1 MRFKDKY
8 LFASALFLLLLYST
22 VAVSALERDLSLQSI
37 DSAVREKLQ
46 KESGVVVGNYHA
58 LIIGIGDYSDR
69 RIPDLNTPV
78 SDATSIANVLSKNY
92 GFSEIKLLLDNDA
105 NNSKIIRELRR
116 LATVSKED
124 DSVLIYYAGH
134 GELDNITGS
143 GWWVPYNATAS
154 DSSTYINNAIIQ
166 QYVKAIPARH
176 VLIVADSCF
185 SGTLLGETRDLPP
198 IIDNKFYAS
207 LFKERSRWGM
217 TSGNLTPVEDSG
229 FKGHSVF
236 AYQFIRT
243 LQNNEKPYLTPRE
256 IYQKIAPIIRNNS
269 EQMPVTKPIRNT
281 NDQGG
286 EFVFIR
292 MAAPGFVPQ
301 MTEQDQ
307 PESVKPTSK
316 LDPEEEMWL
325 LVKDSNDK
333 NDIIMFLNLY
343 PSGKFRNHA
352 RLKLSKLRK
361 KEKEPARPELPKL
374 PGKEKMASLTQDMGK
389 VLGGT
394 RSSDGRYIDHGD
406 GTITDTKTGL
416 LWTKKDSYAD
426 LGKCLDWNASKSYV
440 SNLATGGH
448 RDWRLPT
455 VKELKSIYEKSKSN
469 VLAYDHDL
477 NIPLHLDSIFADGA
491 AYVFW
496 SSETVSGSFARN
508 VTFINGDVN
517 GYNRVNCVNLGVRA
531 VRR

>member
-8 LFASALFLLLLYST
+8 LFALALYLLLLCST
-22 VAVSALERDLSLQSI
+22 VTVSALERDLSFEPINSALQK
-37 DSAVREKLQ
+37 KLQ
-46 KESGVVVGNYHA
+46 KESGAVVGNYHA

-78 SDATSIANVLSKNY
+78 SDATSIANILSKNY
-92 GFSEIKLLLDNDA
+92 GFSEIKLLMDNDA

-343 PSGKFRNHA
+343 PSGKFRDHA
-352 RLKLSKLRK
+352 RLKLSRLRSKQK
-361 KEKEPARPELPKL
+361 KPARPELHKL
-374 PGKEKMASLTQDMGK
+374 PGTEKMASPDSQSALHGLSVKQVYNMALRNFNIKDYKYAMKLLLELEKTELPPLGK
-389 VLGGT
+389 KKLLGG
-394 RSSDGRYIDHGD
+394 R
-406 GTITDTKTGL
+406 TIGVDNVVFWIAQCYYKL
-416 LWTKKDSYAD
+416 EHYQ
-426 LGKCLDWNASKSYV
+426 
-440 SNLATGGH
+440 
-448 RDWRLPT
+448 
-455 VKELKSIYEKSKSN
+455 KSIEKFNVVVDKYRRGDKVIDSLYTLAFVYDALGEKSKAIGS
-469 VLAYDHDL
+469 LAKAL
-477 NIPLHLDSIFADGA
+477 NMRP
-491 AYVFW
+491 
-496 SSETVSGSFARN
+496 ARKLRKQIEAKIREIEKDPHK
-508 VTFINGDVN
+508 TF
-517 GYNRVNCVNLGVRA
+517 
-531 VRR
+531 